1 MKDKEEHKHYGES
14 GLSPDFFDD
23 YEAECTE
30 EKVSWQNRQEI
41 VRALTDAGFESTME
55 KNPLFRE
62 YLSKVAEGPGTG
74 WEPYRQA
81 RFALQTMNR
90 CGVIDRPVKNIMGVP
105 AEKQE
110 APKSDTGSEIKDT
123 TTGMASRPK
132 RHKNVGFEI
141 FKDSFRD
148 YHRLTLMEIKDNLI
162 VVAGIFG
169 VVLLAAASVAIGVA
183 LDKPAVGAGGG
194 AISITAFIAVATRL
208 AGKYHHRF
216 GMPYRI
222 TRLVVCL
229 ALLFSKAAWAA
240 SRELWEWICSA
251 SGTDISPAGFG
262 FSLSAILLMMA
273 VWTHAALCR
282 TDDPDRAGYLGWIE
296 ALAVTFALGALMFV
310 AINK

>member
-90 CGVIDRPVKNIMGVP
+90 CGVIDWPKNDRAVP
-105 AEKQE
+105 AETPKTAKTDHE
-110 APKSDTGSEIKDT
+110 SEKKEPAPATMVRQRRRSNI
-123 TTGMASRPK
+123 
-132 RHKNVGFEI
+132 GFEI
-141 FKDSFRD
+141 FKDYFRD

-251 SGTDISPAGFG
+251 SGTYISPAGFG
-262 FSLSAILLMMA
+262 VSLSAILLMMA

-296 ALAVTFALGALMFV
+296 ALAVTFAIGALMFV